1 LGIKSGFSAENLR
14 EIMARK
20 KYKTKNGYEGL
31 LIVIEGTDG
40 SGKSTQLE
48 LLKRSIQDKS
58 YGVMVSEW
66 KTSRLIANVIDDAKE
81 RNLLNATTYSLL
93 YAADF
98 ADRLENQ
105 IIPALKSGFVV
116 LLDRYYYTALA
127 RDVVRG
133 QDIEWVKNLYDYA
146 PEPDLTFYLD
156 MPVDVLLKRIIG
168 TTGLNYYESGRDVG
182 FSTDFYK
189 SFKIYQQKCLDEYNN
204 MKSEYNFKSIDGT
217 MSIQEIHKIMNDE
230 VQKILD
236 SGVLA

>member
-1 LGIKSGFSAENLR
+1 MENF
-14 EIMARK
+14 K
-20 KYKTKNGYEGL
+20 KKHKYEGL

-48 LLKRSIQDKS
+48 LLKRSLQAQS

-66 KTSRLIANVIDDAKE
+66 KTSRLIANVIDDAKD

-98 ADRLENQ
+98 VDRLENQ
-105 IIPALKSGFVV
+105 IIPALKSGFIV

-133 QDIEWVKNLYDYA
+133 QDIEWVKNLYEYA
-146 PEPDLTFYLD
+146 PEPDLVFYLD

-168 TTGLNYYESGRDVG
+168 TTGLDFYESGRDVG

-189 SFKIYQQKCLDEYNN
+189 SFEIYQKKCQEEYNN

-217 MSIQEIHKIMNDE
+217 KSVEEIHNYMNKE
-230 VQKILD
+230 VQKVLD
-236 SGVLA
+236 SGVLY

>member
-1 LGIKSGFSAENLR
+1 MGQF
-14 EIMARK
+14 
-20 KYKTKNGYEGL
+20 KTKHGYEGL
-31 LIVIEGTDG
+31 LVVIEGTDG

-48 LLKRSIQDKS
+48 LLKKSIQAKS

-66 KTSRLIANVIDDAKE
+66 KTSRLIAGVIDDAKE

-105 IIPALKSGFVV
+105 IIPALKSGFIV

-146 PEPDLTFYLD
+146 PEPDLVFYLD

-189 SFKIYQQKCLDEYNN
+189 SFEIHQNKCLEQYDK
-204 MKSEYNFKSIDGT
+204 MKSEYNFISIDGT
-217 MSIQEIHKIMNDE
+217 KSVNEIHTIMNNE
-230 VQKILD
+230 VQNILD
-236 SGVLA
+236 SGVLY

>member
-1 LGIKSGFSAENLR
+1 
-14 EIMARK
+14 M
-20 KYKTKNGYEGL
+20 TKHGYEGL

-48 LLKRSIQDKS
+48 LLKKSIQAQS

-66 KTSRLIANVIDDAKE
+66 KTSRLIANVIDEAKD

-93 YAADF
+93 YASDF

-105 IIPALKSGFVV
+105 IIPALKSGFIV

-133 QDIEWVKNLYDYA
+133 QDIEWVKNLYEYA
-146 PEPDLTFYLD
+146 PEPDLVFYLD

-168 TTGLNYYESGRDVG
+168 TTGLDFYESGRDMG

-189 SFKIYQQKCLDEYNN
+189 SFEIYQKKCLEQYNN

-217 MSIQEIHKIMNDE
+217 LPIKDIHNIMNAE
-230 VQKILD
+230 VQKILK
-236 SGVLA
+236 SGILY

>member
-1 LGIKSGFSAENLR
+1 MEH
-14 EIMARK
+14 
-20 KYKTKNGYEGL
+20 KTKNGYEGL

-48 LLKRSIQDKS
+48 LLKRSIEDKS

-66 KTSRLIANVIDDAKE
+66 KTSRLIANVIDDAKD

-105 IIPALKSGFVV
+105 IIPALKSGFIV

-133 QDIEWVKNLYDYA
+133 QDIKWVKNLYEYA
-146 PEPDLTFYLD
+146 PEPDLVFYLD
-156 MPVDVLLKRIIG
+156 MPVDILLKRIIG
-168 TTGLNYYESGRDVG
+168 TTGLDFYESGRDVG

-189 SFKIYQQKCLDEYNN
+189 SFEIYQNKCLEQYDK
-204 MKSEYNFKSIDGT
+204 MKDVYNFKSIDGT
-217 MSIQEIHKIMNDE
+217 MGVNDIHKIMNDE
-230 VQKILD
+230 VQKLLD
-236 SGVLA
+236 SGILY

>member
-1 LGIKSGFSAENLR
+1 MTG
-14 EIMARK
+14 
-20 KYKTKNGYEGL
+20 YKTKHGYEGL

-48 LLKRSIQDKS
+48 LLKKSLQDKS

-66 KTSRLIANVIDDAKE
+66 KTSRLIADVIDDAKE

-133 QDIEWVKNLYDYA
+133 QNINWVKNLYEYA
-146 PEPDLTFYLD
+146 PEPDLVFYLD

-168 TTGLNYYESGRDVG
+168 TTGLDFYESGRDVG
-182 FSTDFYK
+182 FSTDFYN
-189 SFKIYQQKCLDEYNN
+189 SFEIYQNKCLEQYEKMKKEYG
-204 MKSEYNFKSIDGT
+204 FISIDGT
-217 MSIQEIHKIMNDE
+217 KSIPEIHKIMNNE
-230 VQKILD
+230 VFKILNTGTLD
-236 SGVLA
+236 

>member
-1 LGIKSGFSAENLR
+1 
-14 EIMARK
+14 MAQF
-20 KYKTKNGYEGL
+20 KTKHGYEGL

-48 LLKRSIQDKS
+48 LLKKSIQAQS

-66 KTSRLIANVIDDAKE
+66 KTSRLIAGVIDDAKE

-105 IIPALKSGFVV
+105 IIPALKSGFIV

-146 PEPDLTFYLD
+146 PEPDLIFYLD

-189 SFKIYQQKCLDEYNN
+189 SFEIYQNKCLEQYEK
-204 MKSEYNFKSIDGT
+204 MKSIYNFKSIDGT
-217 MSIQEIHKIMNDE
+217 KSVEKIHSIMNKE

-236 SGVLA
+236 SGVLY

>member
-1 LGIKSGFSAENLR
+1 
-14 EIMARK
+14 MAK
-20 KYKTKNGYEGL
+20 FKTKNGYKGL

-48 LLKRSIQDKS
+48 LLKKSIQAQS

-81 RNLLNATTYSLL
+81 RNLLNATTFSLL

-105 IIPALKSGFVV
+105 IIPALKSGFIV

-146 PEPDLTFYLD
+146 PEPDLVFYLD

-189 SFKIYQQKCLDEYNN
+189 SFEIYQNKCLEQYNN

-217 MSIQEIHKIMNDE
+217 KSIEDIHKIMNAE
-230 VQKILD
+230 VQKILT
-236 SGVLA
+236 SGVID

>member
-1 LGIKSGFSAENLR
+1 
-14 EIMARK
+14 MAKR
-20 KYKTKNGYEGL
+20 KYKTKSGYEGL
-31 LIVIEGTDG
+31 LVVIEGTDG

-105 IIPALKSGFVV
+105 IIPALKSGFIV

-133 QDIEWVKNLYDYA
+133 QDINWVKNLYDYA
-146 PEPDLTFYLD
+146 PEPDLIFYLD

-217 MSIQEIHKIMNDE
+217 MSVEEIHKIMNDE

>member
-1 LGIKSGFSAENLR
+1 
-14 EIMARK
+14 M
-20 KYKTKNGYEGL
+20 TKHGYEGL

-48 LLKRSIQDKS
+48 LLKKSIQAQS

-66 KTSRLIANVIDDAKE
+66 KTSRLIANVIDEAKD

-93 YAADF
+93 YASDF

-105 IIPALKSGFVV
+105 IIPALKSGFIV

-133 QDIEWVKNLYDYA
+133 QDIEWVKNLYEYA
-146 PEPDLTFYLD
+146 PEPDLVFYLD

-168 TTGLNYYESGRDVG
+168 TTGLDFYESGRDMG

-189 SFKIYQQKCLDEYNN
+189 SFEIYQKKCLEQYNK

-217 MSIQEIHKIMNDE
+217 LPINDIHNIMNEE
-230 VQKILD
+230 VQKILN
-236 SGVLA
+236 SGVLY

>member
-1 LGIKSGFSAENLR
+1 
-14 EIMARK
+14 MARK
-20 KYKTKNGYEGL
+20 KYKTKNGDEGL

-133 QDIEWVKNLYDYA
+133 QDIDWVKNLYDYA

-204 MKSEYNFKSIDGT
+204 MKSAYNFKSIDGT
-217 MSIQEIHKIMNDE
+217 MSIGEIHKIMNDE